1 MILIRDLNKYYRS
14 SKLEFHALK
23 NININIEKGEFV
35 SIVGKSGSGKS
46 TLLNVIGLLD
56 TYDSGSYTI
65 DGISTQFKNEL
76 QVSKLRKKHIGFIF
90 QSFNL
95 LPYKTA
101 IENVA
106 LPLMYHGINKK
117 KRNNAAIK
125 VLETLGLESHLHNLP
140 SQLSG
145 GQQQRVAIARAIVT
159 EPNIILADEP
169 TGSLDSFNT
178 NEIMQ
183 TLKDIA
189 KVKEVTIVIV
199 THDDLVSGL
208 TDRNIYLEDGMV
220 A

>member
-1 MILIRDLNKYYRS
+1 MLCHLC
-14 SKLEFHALK
+14 
-23 NININIEKGEFV
+23 
-35 SIVGKSGSGKS
+35 
-46 TLLNVIGLLD
+46 
-56 TYDSGSYTI
+56 
-65 DGISTQFKNEL
+65 
-76 QVSKLRKKHIGFIF
+76 
-90 QSFNL
+90 
-95 LPYKTA
+95 
-101 IENVA
+101 
-106 LPLMYHGINKK
+106 INKK

>member
-106 LPLMYHGINKK
+106 LPLMY
-117 KRNNAAIK
+117 
-125 VLETLGLESHLHNLP
+125 
-140 SQLSG
+140 
-145 GQQQRVAIARAIVT
+145 
-159 EPNIILADEP
+159 
-169 TGSLDSFNT
+169 
-178 NEIMQ
+178 
-183 TLKDIA
+183 
-189 KVKEVTIVIV
+189 
-199 THDDLVSGL
+199 
-208 TDRNIYLEDGMV
+208 
-220 A
+220 

>member
-208 TDRNIYLEDGMV
+208 TDRNIYLEDVMV

>member
-1 MILIRDLNKYYRS
+1 M
-14 SKLEFHALK
+14 
-23 NININIEKGEFV
+23 
-35 SIVGKSGSGKS
+35 
-46 TLLNVIGLLD
+46 D

-208 TDRNIYLEDGMV
+208 TDRNIYLEDVMV